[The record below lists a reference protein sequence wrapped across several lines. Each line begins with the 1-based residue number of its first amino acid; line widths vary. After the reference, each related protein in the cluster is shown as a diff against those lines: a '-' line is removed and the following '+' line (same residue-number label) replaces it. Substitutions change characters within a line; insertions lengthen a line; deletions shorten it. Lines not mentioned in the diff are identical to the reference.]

1 MSQISSILKFI
12 DIKKHYFLELMYV
25 NDLNKLIY
33 NEHFTVFYVKSLF
46 DSYDHIDRIQN
57 PLIKISVCN
66 TYMV

>member
-33 NEHFTVFYVKSLF
+33 IEHFTVFYVKSFF
-46 DSYDHIDRIQN
+46 DSYDHIDSGI
-57 PLIKISVCN
+57 LCMFK
-66 TYMV
+66 